1 MQSLWMV
8 VAALFYA
15 FYAAFV
21 KFAGIE
27 GIGSWEILFFRS
39 IFGVVLF
46 YGIMMYSGVTILTHH
61 PWQHFIR
68 SMCGT
73 MAIICG
79 IYSVSHLNIGLAMTL
94 NYTSPLFVGAF
105 VLTTS
110 LLHHARINWGLIG
123 MVLLGF
129 VGVVV
134 MLGPTIS
141 PDEYYAAFVGLAAG
155 FFTANATTFVKKL
168 GMLHEPESRII
179 FYLVLVGSICG
190 LVGTFSTG
198 GFHPWTGSGALYILG
213 LCICATGGQFC
224 LTRAFSRGNLV
235 LSSSLQYTVIL
246 FSTILGEIIFL
257 EPATLPVISGML
269 IIVFSGLMSSYFV
282 RRENAQR
289 KKVVEVEQKRAEQTS

>member
-15 FYAAFV
+15 FYAVFV
-21 KFAGIE
+21 KYSGFE

-46 YGIMMYSGVTILTHH
+46 YGVMRFS
-61 PWQHFIR
+61 
-68 SMCGT
+68 
-73 MAIICG
+73 G

-94 NYTSPLFVGAF
+94 NYTSPLFVGAYI
-105 VLTTS
+105 LTTS
-110 LLHHARINWGLIG
+110 LLHHARVNWGLMA
-123 MVLLGF
+123 MVLFGF
-129 VGVVV
+129 IGVVI
-134 MLGPTIS
+134 MLGPTIG
-141 PDEYYAAFVGLAAG
+141 PHEYYAAVVGLAAG

-168 GMLHEPESRII
+168 GMLHEPETRII
-179 FYLVLVGSICG
+179 FYLVLVGAICG
-190 LVGTFSTG
+190 LIGTFLTG
-198 GFHPWTGSGALYILG
+198 GFHPWSVKGALYILG

-246 FSTILGEIIFL
+246 FSTILGEILFL
-257 EPATLPVISGML
+257 EPATFPVICGML

-282 RRENAQR
+282 RRENKFLKEKA
-289 KKVVEVEQKRAEQTS
+289 KTSQSKTA

>member
-8 VAALFYA
+8 VGALFYA
-15 FYAAFV
+15 FYAVFV
-21 KFAGIE
+21 KYSGFE

-46 YGIMMYSGVTILTHH
+46 YGVMRFSGITLSTTH
-61 PWQHFIR
+61 PWQHLIR

-73 MAIICG
+73 LSIICG

-94 NYTSPLFVGAF
+94 NYTSPLFVGAYI
-105 VLTTS
+105 LTTS
-110 LLHHARINWGLIG
+110 LLHHARVNWGLMA
-123 MVLLGF
+123 MVLFGF
-129 VGVVV
+129 IGVVI
-134 MLGPTIS
+134 MLGPTIG
-141 PDEYYAAFVGLAAG
+141 PHEYYAAVVGLAAG

-168 GMLHEPESRII
+168 GMLHEPETRII
-179 FYLVLVGSICG
+179 FYLVLVGAICG
-190 LVGTFSTG
+190 LIGTFLTG
-198 GFHPWTGSGALYILG
+198 GFHPWRVKGALYILG

-246 FSTILGEIIFL
+246 FSTILGEILFL
-257 EPATLPVISGML
+257 EPATFPVICGML

-282 RRENAQR
+282 RRENKFLKEKA
-289 KKVVEVEQKRAEQTS
+289 KTSQSKTA